1 MSLTFVLPVVKATS
15 LVLCVCQNW
24 LVCPC
29 VICLVYFCPLDGGA
43 PSFQFCVFL
52 VKIETRTVKPLA
64 ALGLAGLL
72 WHLFLFIRVL
82 TITNPYISP
91 KRPLTLFQHEIFC
104 DWQDIAEERAEK
116 VFQQLDVND
125 DGELNEEEFVSGAL
139 KVLSTMTK
147 DLKFWNSSVNHRMH
161 RWRLWSVATPLARIS
176 YLRNSLSPDLTI
188 SLWSQKFPLLFWTR
202 SL

>member
-1 MSLTFVLPVVKATS
+1 MSCVFLS
-15 LVLCVCQNW
+15 LGWRRTQ
-24 LVCPC
+24 
-29 VICLVYFCPLDGGA
+29 
-43 PSFQFCVFL
+43 FQFCVFL

-72 WHLFLFIRVL
+72 WHLFLFIHVL
-82 TITNPYISP
+82 TITNPYFSSISP
-91 KRPLTLFQHEIFC
+91 NKPLTLFQHESFC

-161 RWRLWSVATPLARIS
+161 HWRLSSVATPLARIS
-176 YLRNSLSPDLTI
+176 YLRNSLSPVLTTSMI
-188 SLWSQKFPLLFWTR
+188 SKSSLSHLNKITLKPLLWPC
-202 SL
+202 L